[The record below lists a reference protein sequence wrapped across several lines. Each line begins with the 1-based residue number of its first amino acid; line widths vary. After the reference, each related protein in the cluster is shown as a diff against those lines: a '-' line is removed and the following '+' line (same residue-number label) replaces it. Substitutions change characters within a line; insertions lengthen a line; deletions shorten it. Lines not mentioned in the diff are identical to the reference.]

1 VAPVV
6 IGMDP
11 HKRSATIEVL
21 DRAEQALGGGR
32 FATDAVGYR
41 EMLALGRRFPDRI
54 WAVEGCN
61 GIGKHLAQRLVADGE
76 PVVDVPA
83 RRSARARVFSTG
95 QGRKTDAHSVV
106 VVALR
111 TPNLARARPDDHLA
125 ALRMMADRRDE
136 LGSARTAVVSRPRR
150 LLLELVPGGAKQ
162 FLSATR
168 ARAPL
173 AHVRPRDIVG
183 KTRRQLAS
191 EMIASI
197 GSATA

>member
-1 VAPVV
+1 V
-6 IGMDP
+6 
-11 HKRSATIEVL
+11 VL
-21 DRAEQALGGGR
+21 DGINLHVPEGTIFALAGPQR
-32 FATDAVGYR
+32 HRETTTVNVLTTLLAPDA
-41 EMLALGRRFPDRI
+41 
-54 WAVEGCN
+54 
-61 GIGKHLAQRLVADGE
+61 GKV
-76 PVVDVPA
+76 
-83 RRSARARVFSTG
+83 
-95 QGRKTDAHSVV
+95 VV

-111 TPNLARARPDDHLA
+111 TPNLARARPNDHLA

-191 EMIASI
+191 EMTASI

>member
-1 VAPVV
+1 V
-6 IGMDP
+6 
-11 HKRSATIEVL
+11 VL
-21 DRAEQALGGGR
+21 DGINLHVPEGTIFALLGPNGAGETTTVNVLTTLL
-32 FATDAVGYR
+32 APDA
-41 EMLALGRRFPDRI
+41 
-54 WAVEGCN
+54 
-61 GIGKHLAQRLVADGE
+61 GKV
-76 PVVDVPA
+76 
-83 RRSARARVFSTG
+83 
-95 QGRKTDAHSVV
+95 VV

-111 TPNLARARPDDHLA
+111 TPNLARARPNDHL

-191 EMIASI
+191 EMTASI